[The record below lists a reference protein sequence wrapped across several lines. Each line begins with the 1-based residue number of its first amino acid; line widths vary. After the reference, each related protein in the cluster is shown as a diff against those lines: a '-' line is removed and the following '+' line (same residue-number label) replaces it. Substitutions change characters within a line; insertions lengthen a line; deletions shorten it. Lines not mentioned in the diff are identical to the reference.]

1 MHKPY
6 TYYIAWPEH
15 NLHYYGVRFAKDCS
29 PNDLWVSYFTSSK
42 KVKTIREIYGEP
54 SIIEV
59 RKIFESTNAA
69 RLWEAR
75 VIKRLKAPSK
85 KNWLNMSD
93 HNDKF
98 YHEGARGAFTD
109 EHRKKLSD
117 AAKKRKL
124 TLEHKAKLNA
134 GRRNSKNSPEH
145 AAAIIA
151 SRVGSKHS
159 SEAKVKMSIAAKARW
174 GRKRLIL

>member
-15 NLHYYGVRFAKDCS
+15 DLHYYGVRFAKDCS
-29 PNDLWVSYFTSSK
+29 PDDLWVSYFTSSK
-42 KVKTIREIYGEP
+42 RVKNVRKIYGEP
-54 SIIEV
+54 SIVEV
-59 RKIFESTNAA
+59 RKIFETTNAA
-69 RLWEAR
+69 RRWESR

-98 YHEGARGAFTD
+98 YHEGARGKFTD

-117 AAKKRKL
+117 AAKKRRL
-124 TLEHKAKLNA
+124 SPEHKAKLNE
-134 GRRNSKNSPEH
+134 GRRKSKNSPEH
-145 AAAIIA
+145 AAAVIA
-151 SRVGSKHS
+151 SRIGSKHS
-159 SEAKVKMSIAAKARW
+159 IESRRKMSTAAKARCA
-174 GRKRLIL
+174 KKKFVS